1 MDNIRNSEKKID
13 DLLKHK
19 KDAGF
24 TSPPVGYFD
33 NFVSKLPLQ
42 QQAEVKARKLFPEMK
57 SWLRFTSYAA
67 AAVLLLA
74 LFVLAF
80 RANINN
86 SNSTEFTV
94 DDLMAL
100 NDFQNYDD
108 DLIYSELLAT
118 SDDQS
123 LTSDDEVDALMNMES
138 LSTDEIIDLYSTD
151 K

>member
-1 MDNIRNSEKKID
+1 MDTIRNSEKKID

-24 TSPPVGYFD
+24 TNPPAGYFD
-33 NFVSKLPLQ
+33 DFVSNLPLQ
-42 QQAEVKARKLFPEMK
+42 QQSKVKTRKLFPEMK
-57 SWLRFTSYAA
+57 SWLRFTSYAV

-80 RANINN
+80 EANINKT
-86 SNSTEFTV
+86 NSTEFTV
-94 DDLMAL
+94 DDLLAI

-108 DLIYSELLAT
+108 DLIYSELVAT
-118 SDDQS
+118 SADQS
-123 LTSDDEVDALMNMES
+123 LVSDDEVDALMNMES
-138 LSTDEIIDLYSTD
+138 LSTDEIIDLYSAD